1 MIMIEHSIASCSKT
15 RYIPSYQGWM
25 RQPIQEKRSQ
35 EQTKE
40 SETPSLSLLGVHQDP
55 QAKQPQHVSRGS
67 RTDQCRLY
75 ICSFSLCDCL
85 WAQHNWLCRSFSCGV
100 FDPWISCNSS
110 FHSPV
115 EFPELGLMFGF
126 EFLHQFPSTARGSLF
141 DDESMSTAES
151 HY

>member
-55 QAKQPQHVSRGS
+55 QAKQPQHVSRGPCIQTHAS
-67 RTDQCRLY
+67 SVVTASVCVN
-75 ICSFSLCDCL
+75 SFESCLVDSVGHVLLVFWAPLPSSLVLPQALPNVWL
-85 WAQHNWLCRSFSCGV
+85 WVS
-100 FDPWISCNSS
+100 
-110 FHSPV
+110 
-115 EFPELGLMFGF
+115 
-126 EFLHQFPSTARGSLF
+126 GSVPIRCWRKPL
-141 DDESMSTAES
+141 
-151 HY
+151 

>member
-1 MIMIEHSIASCSKT
+1 MEYEGKHPKC
-15 RYIPSYQGWM
+15 
-25 RQPIQEKRSQ
+25 RQEDQKQPFQ
-35 EQTKE
+35 
-40 SETPSLSLLGVHQDP
+40 LLGVPQNL
-55 QAKQPQHVSRGS
+55 QAKQPQHVCRGS

-75 ICSFSLCDCL
+75 KISFSICDCQR
-85 WAQHNWLCRSFSCGV
+85 AQNNRLCRSISCGV